1 MNGSESHSVMSDSLL
16 HQGLYSPWNSLGQ
29 NAGVDNLTLLQGI
42 FPTQRSKPSLPHCRR
57 ILYQLSHK
65 GSPRILEWVAIPF
78 SRVSSQPKDQTQV
91 SHFAGRF
98 FTS

>member
-65 GSPRILEWVAIPF
+65 GSPSMLEGVDYPF
-78 SRVSSQPKDQTQV
+78 SNGSSHP
-91 SHFAGRF
+91 RN
-98 FTS
+98 